1 MAGRRILALLVLSLW
16 CAGAAFAQGV
26 PQATLSGRVLNDGQG
41 LPGVAVTVK
50 SPALQGVR
58 STVTSTNGDYVLPLL
73 PPGDYVATFV
83 LSGFQTVTRQIKLS
97 AAQASRA
104 DAVLALASVEAT
116 ATVVA
121 QTETISQS
129 GQAATTYTSDLIGK
143 LPVTRTFATTV
154 NLAPGVNRNG
164 PSASITMS
172 GAQSFENLFLVN
184 GVVVNENL
192 RGQPLDLFIEDAIQ
206 ETTTSTA
213 AISAEYGRFQGGV
226 VNALTKSGGNSFTGS
241 VRTTFTNDDWIAPT
255 SFRENRVDKV
265 VPTYEATLGGFL
277 WKDLVWFFGA
287 GRTFE
292 REESRGT
299 AVLATPYTRTDDE
312 TRLEAKLTVSAGPS
326 HSFRGSY
333 LNIDAKRQNDLFSG
347 AMDLASL
354 SDREDPQRLLSVN
367 YNGILS
373 DRFFVEAQY
382 SRRDWEVAKG
392 NGAKATDLIGGTL
405 LRDRSRSGSPRYHS
419 PTFCGVCD
427 TETRDNDNVLAKA
440 TWFLSTKSL
449 GSHNLVG
456 GVDLFDDQRF
466 ANNHQSGSDYRIL
479 GTSAIYQGT
488 DIYPRFNPGSTFIQW
503 WPIFEGSQG
512 NNFRTLSVFLND
524 SWQLSDRLSFNVGA
538 RWDKNEGKNASG
550 LTVTDDSQFS
560 PRLGGSWD
568 VRGDGR
574 LKLTA
579 SFARYVAA
587 INNAIG
593 DSSAGGGNPSFFEW
607 VYRGPAINADPSAP
621 SSTLVSQDEAIRRT
635 FEWFFANGGRDLP
648 LRQGDVS
655 GVTTVIRDSL
665 RSPSTDELTLGATF
679 RLGGRGTLRTD
690 GIWRKA
696 RDFYSTRVDTS
707 TGTVYVPQIDSELD
721 LGVVENTNALE
732 REYLALQTQFAYRPL
747 EGLAIGG
754 NWTWSTLKGNF
765 DGETL
770 SSGPVTGTDA
780 YYPEYSAARWSLPV
794 GYLATDQRHKVR
806 LWANWDVPLP
816 GRLGRVGLGLLQAI
830 DGGLPY
836 EAVAAIDTDAY
847 VANPGYIAPD
857 TQPLYYFTGRGA
869 YRTPTVTQTDLSL
882 NYSFLFDALGASFE
896 LFLQPQV
903 VNVFNQQNI
912 ATTDFRYFDTTVTT
926 AVTNAALQPF
936 DPATETPVEGVH
948 WQKGARFGQATNGLA
963 FQAPR
968 TFRLSVG
975 LRF

>member
-1 MAGRRILALLVLSLW
+1 MAGKWTAALLALALW
-16 CAGAAFAQGV
+16 CAGATFAQGV
-26 PQATLSGRVLNDGQG
+26 PQSTLSGRVVNDGLG
-41 LPGVAVTVK
+41 LPGVTVAVK

-58 STVTSTNGDYVLPLL
+58 TTVTSTNGDYVLPLL
-73 PPGDYVATFV
+73 PPGDYVVTFV
-83 LSGFQTVTRQIKLS
+83 LQGFQTATRQVKLT

-104 DAVLALASVEAT
+104 DVVMGLAGVEAA

-121 QTETISQS
+121 QTDTISQS
-129 GQAATTYTSDLIGK
+129 SQSATTYTSDLLGK
-143 LPVTRTFATTV
+143 LPVTRTLATTV
-154 NLAPGVNRNG
+154 NLAPGVTRNG
-164 PSASITMS
+164 PSAAITIS

-192 RGQPLDLFIEDAIQ
+192 RGQPLDLFIEDAVQ

-226 VNALTKSGGNSFTGS
+226 VNALTKSGGNTFSGSF
-241 VRTTFTNDDWIAPT
+241 RTTFTNDDWIAKT

-277 WKDLVWFFGA
+277 WKDRVWFFGA

-299 AVLATPYTRTDDE
+299 AVLAVPYTRVDDE
-312 TRLEAKLTVSAGPS
+312 SRLEGKLTISPTES
-326 HSFRGSY
+326 HTVRASY
-333 LNIDAKRQNDLFSG
+333 LGIDAKRKNDLFSG

-354 SDREDPQRLLSVN
+354 SDREDPQRLLSLN
-367 YNGILS
+367 YNGVLS

-382 SRRDWEVAKG
+382 SRRDWDVAKG
-392 NGAKATDLIGGTL
+392 NGAKSTDLVGGTL
-405 LRDRSRSGSPRYHS
+405 LRDRSRAGGPRYHS

-440 TWFLSTKSL
+440 TWFLSTKSV
-449 GSHNLVG
+449 GSHSLVLG
-456 GVDLFDDQRF
+456 ADLFDDQRF

-479 GTSAIYQGT
+479 GTSAIYLGT

-512 NNFRTLSVFLND
+512 NRFRTLSLFAND
-524 SWQLSDRLSFNVGA
+524 SWQLGDRLSFNVGL
-538 RWDKNEGKNASG
+538 RWDRNEGKNASG
-550 LTVTDDSQFS
+550 LAVTDDSQLS
-560 PRLGGSWD
+560 PRIGAAWNARADGG
-568 VRGDGR
+568 
-574 LKLTA
+574 LKITA

-587 INNAIG
+587 INNSIG
-593 DSSAGGGNPSFFEW
+593 DASAAGGNPSFFEW
-607 VYRGPAINADPSAP
+607 IYRGPAINPDPDAP
-621 SSTLVSQDEAIRRT
+621 AGTLVSQDEAISRT
-635 FEWFFANGGRDLP
+635 FEWFFANGGHGLP

-665 RSPSTDELTLGATF
+665 TSPSTDEVTLGGTV
-679 RLGGRGTLRTD
+679 RLGDRGMFRAD
-690 GIWRKA
+690 GIWRNA
-696 RDFYSTRVDTS
+696 RDFYSTRVDTT

-721 LGVVENTNALE
+721 LGVIENTGALE
-732 REYLALQTQFAYRPL
+732 REYLALQTQFAWRPL
-747 EGLAIGG
+747 EGLSIGG
-754 NWTWSTLKGNF
+754 NWTWSRLTGNF

-770 SSGPVTGTDA
+770 SSGPVTGIDA
-780 YYPEYSAARWSLPV
+780 YYPEYSDPAWSLPI

-816 GRLGRVGLGLLQAI
+816 GRLGRVGLGVLQAV

-836 EAVAAIDTDAY
+836 EAAALIDTDAY
-847 VANPGYIAPD
+847 VTNPGYVAPD
-857 TQPLYYFTGRGA
+857 TQPAYYFTGRGA
-869 YRTPTVTQTDLSL
+869 YRTPTVSQTDLSL
-882 NYSFLFDALGASFE
+882 NYSFRFDAFGANVE
-896 LFLQPQV
+896 LFVQPQV
-903 VNVFNQQNI
+903 VNVFNQQNV

-926 AVTNAALQPF
+926 AVTDGSLQPF

-948 WQKGARFGQATNGLA
+948 WRKGPRFGQATNGLA
-963 FQAPR
+963 YQAPR
-968 TFRLSVG
+968 TFRVSVG

>member
-1 MAGRRILALLVLSLW
+1 MAGKRILALLVLSLW
-16 CAGAAFAQGV
+16 CAGTAVAQGV
-26 PQATLSGRVLNDGQG
+26 PQATLSGRVVNDGLA

-58 STVTSTNGDYVLPLL
+58 TTVTSTNGDYVVPLL
-73 PPGDYVATFV
+73 PPGEYAVTFA
-83 LSGFQTVTRQIKLS
+83 LQGFQPVTRQVKLS
-97 AAQASRA
+97 AAQSTRT
-104 DAVLALASVEAT
+104 DVVLSLASIEAT
-116 ATVVA
+116 AIVVA
-121 QTETISQS
+121 QSETISQS
-129 GQAATTYTSDLIGK
+129 GQAATTYTSELIGK
-143 LPVTRTFATTV
+143 LPVTRTLATTV

-164 PSASITMS
+164 PAASITMS

-192 RGQPLDLFIEDAIQ
+192 RGQPLDLFIEDAVQ

-226 VNALTKSGGNSFTGS
+226 VNALTKSGGNSFSGS
-241 VRTTFTNDDWIAPT
+241 FRTTFTNDDWIAPT
-255 SFRENRVDKV
+255 SFNEQRVKKV

-277 WKDLVWFFGA
+277 WKDRAWFFGA

-312 TRLEAKLTVSAGPS
+312 TRLEAKLTVNAGPS
-326 HSFRGSY
+326 HTLRASY
-333 LNIDAKRQNDLFSG
+333 LSIDAKRKNDLFSG

-354 SDREDPQRLLSVN
+354 SDREDPQQLFSAN
-367 YNGILS
+367 YNGVLS
-373 DRFFVEAQY
+373 DSFFLEAQY

-392 NGAKATDLIGGTL
+392 NGAKTTDLIGGTI

-479 GTSAIYQGT
+479 GTSAIYQGA
-488 DIYPRFNPGSTFIQW
+488 DIYPRIASGSTFIQW
-503 WPIFEGSQG
+503 WPIFEGSKG
-512 NNFRTLSVFLND
+512 NSFQTLSVFVND
-524 SWQLSDRLSFNVGA
+524 SWQLNDRLSFNVGA
-538 RWDKNEGKNASG
+538 RWDKNQGKNASG
-550 LTVTDDSQFS
+550 LTVADDSQLS
-560 PRLGGSWD
+560 PRVGAAWD
-568 VRGDGR
+568 VRGNGA

-607 VYRGPAINADPSAP
+607 IYRGPAINPDPNAT
-621 SSTLVSQDEAIRRT
+621 TLVSQDEAIRRT
-635 FEWFFANGGRDLP
+635 FDWFFANGGRDLP

-655 GVTTVIRDSL
+655 GVTTVIRGSL
-665 RSPSTDELTLGATF
+665 KSPSTDELAVGATF
-679 RLGGRGTLRTD
+679 RLGSRGTLRTD

-696 RDFYSTRVDTS
+696 HDFYSTRVDTS

-721 LGVVENTNALE
+721 LGVVENTNDLE
-732 REYLALQTQFAYRPL
+732 REYRALQTQFAYRPL
-747 EGLAIGG
+747 EGLSVGG
-754 NWTWSTLKGNF
+754 NWTWSTLRGSF

-770 SSGPVTGTDA
+770 SSGPVTGSDA
-780 YYPEYSAARWSLPV
+780 YYPEYSAAGWSRPV
-794 GYLATDQRHKVR
+794 GYLSTDQRHKVR
-806 LWANWDVPLP
+806 LWANWEVPLP
-816 GRLGRVGLGLLQAI
+816 GRFGRVGLGLLQAI
-830 DGGLPY
+830 DSGLPY
-836 EAVAAIDTDAY
+836 DAQALIDTDAY
-847 VANPGYIAPD
+847 VTNPGYVTPD
-857 TQPLYYFTGRGA
+857 TQPTYYFTARGA

-882 NYSFLFDALGASFE
+882 NYALPFAALGASIE
-896 LFLQPQV
+896 LFVQPQV
-903 VNVFNQQNI
+903 ANVFNQQEI
-912 ATTDFRYFDTTVTT
+912 ATTDSRYFDTSVTT

-936 DPATETPVEGVH
+936 DPATQTPVEGVH
-948 WQKGARFGQATNGLA
+948 WKKGARFGQATNGLA
-963 FQAPR
+963 FQTPR
-968 TFRLSVG
+968 TYRISVG